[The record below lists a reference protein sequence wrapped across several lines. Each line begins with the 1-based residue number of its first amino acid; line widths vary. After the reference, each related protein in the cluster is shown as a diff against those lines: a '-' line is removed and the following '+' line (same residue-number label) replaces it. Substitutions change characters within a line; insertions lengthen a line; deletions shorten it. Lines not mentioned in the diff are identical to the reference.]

1 MLGLQS
7 AFVYTPA
14 IMWFIYWDIC
24 GLMCCAVVRTTVTHS
39 SAAPF
44 SPIFSLTN
52 AASHQQHQTITTKQS
67 WFVIFFADYCVMRY
81 ILPPWF
87 EWNWIG
93 LLNGLVFQTFIL
105 GMAASWIK
113 AACTD
118 PGSVTQDTVRSNGG
132 RDVGWLERTHTF
144 IILACCQHA
153 GQGK

>member
-7 AFVYTPA
+7 ACITHA
-14 IMWFIYWDIC
+14 C
-24 GLMCCAVVRTTVTHS
+24 HHVVHLLGHMRSHVLRSGTYNCNPLKHC
-39 SAAPF
+39 
-44 SPIFSLTN
+44 PIFSLTN
-52 AASHQQHQTITTKQS
+52 AAPHQQHQTITTKQS

-118 PGSVTQDTVRSNGG
+118 PGSVTQDTVRPSGG
-132 RDVGWLERTHTF
+132 RDVWLARAHTRSC
-144 IILACCQHA
+144 LHA
-153 GQGK
+153 VNCTGQGK